1 MKHIQ
6 ASFVVDSRV
15 LREEDRRWNGR
26 GGEGLICEVKE
37 MMSLTFSLQTLC
49 LTEIIPALSSFNSWV
64 NDNDYTA
71 LED

>member
-1 MKHIQ
+1 M
-6 ASFVVDSRV
+6 
-15 LREEDRRWNGR
+15 ER

-37 MMSLTFSLQTLC
+37 MMPLTFSLQTLC
-49 LTEIIPALSSFNSWV
+49 LTEFISALSSFNPWV